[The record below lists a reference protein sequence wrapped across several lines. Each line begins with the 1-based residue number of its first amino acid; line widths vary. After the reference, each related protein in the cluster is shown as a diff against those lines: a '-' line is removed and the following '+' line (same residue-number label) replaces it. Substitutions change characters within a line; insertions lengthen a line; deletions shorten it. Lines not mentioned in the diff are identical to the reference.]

1 MVSTPETAPDSPD
14 SAPQHGPSSAV
25 RKTGAGVL
33 ALGALGIVYGDIGT
47 SPLYAL
53 KQTFTETRGLTPDP
67 GSVYGVLSLVFW
79 TITIIVSVKYVSL
92 VTRADN
98 DGEGGTMALISL
110 IQQVKRLAARTRW
123 LLIGL
128 GVLGAALFFGDGMI
142 TPAISVLGAVEG
154 LEVASP
160 GLKMWV
166 VPIAIVLLTALFY
179 CQRFGT
185 GAVGKAFGPVMLL
198 WFVVMG
204 VLGLVHV
211 IAQPGILRALS
222 PTYAVAF
229 FFHDF
234 PTAFLSL
241 GSVVLAITG
250 SEALYADIGHFGR
263 RPIRNAWFAVVFPA
277 LILNYLGQGAIVL
290 SDPRAADNPFFR
302 LAPSWGQY
310 PLLILATAAAV
321 IASQSVVTGTF
332 SMARQAVQLG
342 YLPFLTIRHTS
353 EKEVGQV
360 YVPAVN
366 WVLFVAV
373 IGLVIGFGSSTAL
386 ASAYGIAV
394 TGTLTITTVLFFVV
408 ARRRWGTPMW
418 LVVIGAGGLLIV
430 ELAFLAANLTK
441 VLSGGWFPLIIG
453 ITVAV
458 ILMTWHRGRE
468 IVTRKRTEQ
477 EGPLEDFVRGVA
489 TSDDPPIRVP
499 GTAVF
504 LNANAGT
511 TPLAL
516 RHNVRYNHVL
526 HEHVLVLNVQNVTV
540 PHVPRS
546 QRLEIDDACVP
557 DDGIFHLTVRFGY
570 QDKPYVPAALRL
582 ARQKGLDL
590 DFKHATYFLSRITI
604 THTREPGLARWRKR
618 LFCVMSRNAVSPAA
632 YFGLPPHQVVSLGS
646 PIDV

>member
-1 MVSTPETAPDSPD
+1 MVSTPETAPGSSG
-14 SAPQHGPSSAV
+14 SAPPQPLSSAV
-25 RKTGAGVL
+25 KKSSGAVL

-53 KQTFTETRGLTPDP
+53 KQAFSDTRGLTPDP

-79 TITIIVSVKYVSL
+79 TITIIVTVKYVSL

-98 DGEGGTMALISL
+98 DGEGGTMALIAL
-110 IQQVKRLAARTRW
+110 IERVKGLSARAKW
-123 LLIGL
+123 LLVGL

-154 LEVASP
+154 LEVANP
-160 GLKMWV
+160 GLREWV
-166 VPIAIVLLTALFY
+166 VPISIVLLCGLFY
-179 CQRFGT
+179 FQRFGT
-185 GAVGKAFGPVMLL
+185 GTVGKTFGPVMLL

-222 PTYAVAF
+222 PTYAVTF
-229 FFHDF
+229 FLHDTG
-234 PTAFLSL
+234 TAFLSL

-263 RPIRNAWFAVVFPA
+263 RPIRNAWFAVVFPS
-277 LILNYLGQGAIVL
+277 LTLNYLGQGAVVL
-290 SDPRAADNPFFR
+290 SDPSAADNPFFR
-302 LAPSWGQY
+302 LAPAWGQY

-321 IASQSVVTGTF
+321 IASQSVLTGTF

-353 EKEVGQV
+353 EKHAGQV

-394 TGTLTITTVLFFVV
+394 TGTLTITTIIFFVV
-408 ARRRWGTPMW
+408 ARLRWGTPLW
-418 LVVIGAGGLLIV
+418 LVVLGAGSLLVI
-430 ELAFLAANLTK
+430 ELAFLAANMTK
-441 VLSGGWFPLIIG
+441 VLSGGWFPLVVG
-453 ITVAV
+453 VAV
-458 ILMTWHRGRE
+458 AVVLMTWHRGRE
-468 IVTRKRTEQ
+468 IVSRKRTEQ
-477 EGPLEDFVRGVA
+477 EGPLEDFVRGIS
-489 TSDDPPIRVP
+489 TSEDPPIRVP

-526 HEHVLVLNVQNVTV
+526 HEQVLVLNVQNVGV
-540 PHVPRS
+540 PHVPRF
-546 QRLEIDDACVP
+546 QCLEIDDACVP
-557 DDGIFHLTVRFGY
+557 DDGIFHLTLRFGF

-590 DFKHATYFLSRITI
+590 DLDDAIYFLSRITI
-604 THTREPGLARWRKR
+604 VHTNEPGMARWRKR
-618 LFCVMSRNAVSPAA
+618 LFCVISRNAVSPAA
-632 YFGLPPHQVVSLGS
+632 YFGLPTHQVVSLGS
-646 PIDV
+646 AIDI